1 MVKQSLR
8 PNAKVKQ
15 CLIQSMTTWFVIVIV
30 YGGSCNVFCRDASL
44 AAYFSFWPAPS
55 NMSPNR
61 RYGTSTLLY
70 IYDIKKKIFIYCCEQ
85 MFVT

>member
-15 CLIQSMTTWFVIVIV
+15 CLIQSMTTGLLLLLFTAEVVMFFAEMPVWLQIFP
-30 YGGSCNVFCRDASL
+30 
-44 AAYFSFWPAPS
+44 FWPAPS

-61 RYGTSTLLY
+61 RYIY
-70 IYDIKKKIFIYCCEQ
+70 KKVDIPYDIKKKFFRYCCEQ

>member
-30 YGGSCNVFCRDASL
+30 YSGSCNVFCRDASL

-61 RYGTSTLLY
+61 RYIY
-70 IYDIKKKIFIYCCEQ
+70 KKVDIPYDIKKKNLYTVVSKCL
-85 MFVT
+85 